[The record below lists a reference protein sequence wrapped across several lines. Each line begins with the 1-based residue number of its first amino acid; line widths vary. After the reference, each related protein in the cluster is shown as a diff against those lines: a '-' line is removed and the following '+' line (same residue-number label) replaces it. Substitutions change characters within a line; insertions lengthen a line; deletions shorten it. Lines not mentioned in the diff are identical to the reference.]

1 MVLARSEFD
10 EVSLRR
16 HEPTM
21 VSIKLISNKE
31 ANMIEK
37 IVNGELE
44 YLYSRLIQTMASLS
58 VGNDERYGRTA
69 LPMQLTRQISYTGLQ

>member
-1 MVLARSEFD
+1 
-10 EVSLRR
+10 
-16 HEPTM
+16 M

-44 YLYSRLIQTMASLS
+44 YLYSRLI
-58 VGNDERYGRTA
+58 RYRPDDGIIKSR
-69 LPMQLTRQISYTGLQ
+69 